1 MFWALSLVLPPG
13 SKSFP
18 RPQNP
23 TLEVQDQRG
32 LSFQQFG
39 AVKAQLLQTISDG
52 PAAPAAASS
61 PATMTLAPAAP
72 LLPPLYGQTEEESD
86 AGYASM
92 RVADGAE
99 VETLSTWQTRGKS
112 NTTHVVHCAQA
123 MGAKV
128 CKNLTLVLNP
138 LSV

>member
-1 MFWALSLVLPPG
+1 MF
-13 SKSFP
+13 
-18 RPQNP
+18 QNP

-32 LSFQQFG
+32 MSFQQFG
-39 AVKAQLLQTISDG
+39 AVKTQLLQTITDG

-61 PATMTLAPAAP
+61 PATITLAPTAP
-72 LLPPLYGQTEEESD
+72 LLPPLYGHQTEEESD
-86 AGYASM
+86 ASYASM

-99 VETLSTWQTRGKS
+99 VETLSAWQTRGKS
-112 NTTHVVHCAQA
+112 ITPHVVHCAQA